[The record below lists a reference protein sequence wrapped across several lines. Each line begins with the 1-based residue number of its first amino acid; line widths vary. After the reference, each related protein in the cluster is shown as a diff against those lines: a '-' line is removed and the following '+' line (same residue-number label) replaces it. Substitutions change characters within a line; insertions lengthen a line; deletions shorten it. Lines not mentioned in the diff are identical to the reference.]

1 MPSEKPPRRAAHHGG
16 LSRASNR
23 TERRLGSVGD
33 TERVV
38 GSPGDHHDRLPVTSL
53 RPKADRDPHT
63 VAPIC
68 DTRPLDIARCGC
80 ARWNPTT
87 EIRAGRRH
95 HVVVDGRELAQ
106 LIDEAVAARRILTP
120 ETGEAVWESLRRAA
134 EVGAT
139 AVDVGLRM
147 LHDPD
152 RDVRAVGCE
161 LLAECCNGR
170 EAPTDRSSMGA

>member
-1 MPSEKPPRRAAHHGG
+1 M
-16 LSRASNR
+16 
-23 TERRLGSVGD
+23 
-33 TERVV
+33 
-38 GSPGDHHDRLPVTSL
+38 PGDGIMWSW
-53 RPKADRDPHT
+53 T
-63 VAPIC
+63 VASFS
-68 DTRPLDIARCGC
+68 A
-80 ARWNPTT
+80 
-87 EIRAGRRH
+87 
-95 HVVVDGRELAQ
+95 
-106 LIDEAVAARRILTP
+106 DEAVAARRILTP
-120 ETGEAVWESLRRAA
+120 ETGEAVWELLRRAA